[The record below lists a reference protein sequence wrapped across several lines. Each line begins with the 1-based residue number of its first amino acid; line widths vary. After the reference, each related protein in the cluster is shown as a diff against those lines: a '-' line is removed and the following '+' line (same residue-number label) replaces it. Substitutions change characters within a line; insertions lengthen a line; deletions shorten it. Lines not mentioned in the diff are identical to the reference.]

1 MGVTAHSADRMRER
15 SWAKALQCWKKMA
28 GTTIEEKA
36 LRALAAFERAGKS
49 VSRVTLDGRKI
60 ELVLRS
66 GDEADEF
73 ERIDMR
79 HGKT

>member
-1 MGVTAHSADRMRER
+1 MGATHIQPKGCASELGQRDHKVS
-15 SWAKALQCWKKMA
+15 KMA
-28 GTTIEEKA
+28 RTTIEEKA
-36 LRALAAFERAGKS
+36 LRALAAFERAGRS

-60 ELVLRS
+60 EFVLKSR
-66 GDEADEF
+66 DEADEF